1 MELVPLTPDYPLAAF
16 DCGDDDLNKFLLN
29 DAKPSQELRIANTFI
44 LEADDGRIAAYF
56 CLLSDKVSKDEV
68 IGSRWK
74 KVRSRF
80 PKGKQF
86 RSYPSAK
93 IGRLAVSLDFRGLH
107 VGSAMM
113 DMLIRKL
120 QAERNA
126 LAFRFITVDAYL
138 SAVPFYEKGGT
149 CDVDN
154 IVGGY
159 HGFLHLTKKDED
171 EHTRLMYFDMM
182 EIAE

>member
-1 MELVPLTPDYPLAAF
+1 MRLIPLTPDYPLTAF
-16 DCGDDDLNKFLLN
+16 DCGDEDLNKFLLD

-86 RSYPSAK
+86 RSYPSVK
-93 IGRLAVSLDFRGLH
+93 IGRLAVSLD
-107 VGSAMM
+107 
-113 DMLIRKL
+113 
-120 QAERNA
+120 
-126 LAFRFITVDAYL
+126 TVDAYL
-138 SAVPFYEKGGT
+138 SAVPFYEK
-149 CDVDN
+149 N
-154 IVGGY
+154 
-159 HGFLHLTKKDED
+159 GFLHLTKKDED

>member
-1 MELVPLTPDYPLAAF
+1 MRLVPLTPDYPLTSF
-16 DCGDDDLNKFLLN
+16 DCGDDDLNKFLLE

-44 LEADDGRIAAYF
+44 LEVDGRIAAYF

-74 KVRSRF
+74 KVRSQF

-86 RSYPSAK
+86 RSYPSVK
-93 IGRLAVSLDFRGLH
+93 IGRLAVSLNFRGRSI
-107 VGSAMM
+107 GSDMM
-113 DMLIRKL
+113 DMLITKL
-120 QAERNA
+120 QTERNA

-138 SAVPFYEKGGT
+138 SAVPFYEK
-149 CDVDN
+149 N
-154 IVGGY
+154 
-159 HGFLHLTKKDED
+159 GFVHLTKKDED

-182 EIAE
+182 EIA

>member
-1 MELVPLTPDYPLAAF
+1 MELVPLTPDYPLTAF
-16 DCGDDDLNKFLLN
+16 DCDDEDLNTFMLD
-29 DAKPSQELRIANTFI
+29 DAKTSQELRIANTFI

-107 VGSAMM
+107 VGKTMM
-113 DMLIRKL
+113 KMLVRKL
-120 QAERNA
+120 QSERNA
-126 LAFRFITVDAYL
+126 LAYRFITVDAYL
-138 SAVPFYEKGGT
+138 SAVPFQ
-149 CDVDN
+149 DR
-154 IVGGY
+154 VGGKR
-159 HGFLHLTKKDED
+159 GGDSD
-171 EHTRLMYFDMM
+171 QRDVRRPDVR
-182 EIAE
+182 